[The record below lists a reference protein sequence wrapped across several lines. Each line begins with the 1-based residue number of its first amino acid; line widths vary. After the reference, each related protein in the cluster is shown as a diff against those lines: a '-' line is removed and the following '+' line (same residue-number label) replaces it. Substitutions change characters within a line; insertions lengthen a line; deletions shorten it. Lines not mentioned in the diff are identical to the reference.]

1 MLISAD
7 RRKLERSFVSYTGH
21 DTSFCQPGSVDCER
35 YCSLYLEMMR
45 HLLEEH
51 PSIYKEF
58 MEGKF
63 VVKAS
68 AGFFNPVT
76 PVMKLEPSIQRSKK
90 DAGGVI
96 GQTKQ
101 CFSD

>member
-1 MLISAD
+1 
-7 RRKLERSFVSYTGH
+7 
-21 DTSFCQPGSVDCER
+21 
-35 YCSLYLEMMR
+35 MMR
-45 HLLEEH
+45 QLLEEH

-63 VVKAS
+63 VVNSS
-68 AGFFNPVT
+68 AGFFNSVT
-76 PVMKLEPSIQRSKK
+76 PDMKLEPSIQRSK
-90 DAGGVI
+90 DAGGII